1 MHRELTLQLPAEVF
15 DEAVNLAGISGFEVN
30 EFMSKLLQ
38 GILKPGQDTYQSR
51 AFVQRLFAFLAD
63 EEILKLAN
71 VKMDEERF
79 ELFQLLLA
87 TQKEQ
92 NVSAGDAADL
102 EKLGLL
108 YDRINLVKSYAMVE
122 AVRRKLMAPPELT

>member
-102 EKLGLL
+102 EKLGIL

-122 AVRRKLMAPPELT
+122 AVRRKLMALPELT

>member
-30 EFMSKLLQ
+30 EFMSKLVQ

>member
-1 MHRELTLQLPAEVF
+1 MHREVTLQLPAEVF

-38 GILKPGQDTYQSR
+38 GILKPGQDTHQSR
-51 AFVQRLFAFLAD
+51 TFVQRLFALLAD

-102 EKLGLL
+102 EKLGIL

-122 AVRRKLMAPPELT
+122 AVRRKLMPPPELS

>member
-102 EKLGLL
+102 EKLGIL

>member
-15 DEAVNLAGISGFEVN
+15 DEAVSLAGISGFEVN

-38 GILKPGQDTYQSR
+38 GILKPGQDTHQSR